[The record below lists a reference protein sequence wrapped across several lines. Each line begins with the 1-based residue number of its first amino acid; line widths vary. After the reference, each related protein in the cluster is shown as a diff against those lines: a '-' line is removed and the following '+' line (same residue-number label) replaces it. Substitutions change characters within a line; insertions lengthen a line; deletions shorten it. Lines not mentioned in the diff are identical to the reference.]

1 MRNALPSNQTGLPW
15 DRAMPKRPAGDIDL
29 AEPKRAKAEFPERPT
44 LMTRWLHDYDSIQV
58 SGQPVSMIWSNS
70 EASGALAGIRAIVK
84 SEHLHSRDPD
94 HTKYSEYLQCA
105 LVTDALVEHMC
116 VPHAVDDLVSVVR
129 FKLAEL
135 VDAGEYGAAMALLVY
150 PHRTGDA
157 FLEHYGIVP
166 RVVEHP
172 GPDCTTYRFIWF
184 DDSEKD
190 KTLDRNDRRPKPR
203 LIPIVP
209 GVCDDPDML
218 LKICDQGRGHMRDGL
233 YLLRPWL
240 ASLGLPDDVRSA
252 RKLGTTLLFQWLVTS
267 ARDLVDLA
275 PLAYLTWLN
284 LALGHR
290 PRSNQWASYLCGWR
304 APLP

>member
-1 MRNALPSNQTGLPW
+1 MAARLRL
-15 DRAMPKRPAGDIDL
+15 
-29 AEPKRAKAEFPERPT
+29 
-44 LMTRWLHDYDSIQV
+44 DSSV
-58 SGQPVSMIWSNS
+58 GAARVDDNT
-70 EASGALAGIRAIVK
+70 EATKALADIREIVK
-84 SEHLHSRDPD
+84 SEHLYSREPD

-105 LVTDALVEHMC
+105 LVEHMG

-150 PHRTGDA
+150 PYCTGDA

-172 GPDCTTYRFIWF
+172 GPDGTTYQFIWF

-190 KTLDRNDRRPKPR
+190 KTLDRDDRRPKPR

-209 GVCDDPDML
+209 GVCDDPEML
-218 LKICDQGRGHMRDGL
+218 RKICDQGRGHMRDGL

-252 RKLGTTLLFQWLVTS
+252 RKLGATLLFQWLVTS

-290 PRSNQWASYLCGWR
+290 PWSNQWASYLCGWR
-304 APLP
+304 ASQPRCS